1 MHILSQFSEDRARF
15 KISKQV
21 SKIFR
26 VLITV
31 PTSRFTEYVV
41 GEKEKDFLVGVFK
54 DKAVVEEL
62 DLRSEG
68 LEKSE

>member
-1 MHILSQFSEDRARF
+1 MG
-15 KISKQV
+15 
-21 SKIFR
+21 KIFR

-31 PTSRFTEYVV
+31 PAERLQERHTYVV

-54 DKAVVEEL
+54 DKAVVEEI
-62 DLRSEG
+62 EG